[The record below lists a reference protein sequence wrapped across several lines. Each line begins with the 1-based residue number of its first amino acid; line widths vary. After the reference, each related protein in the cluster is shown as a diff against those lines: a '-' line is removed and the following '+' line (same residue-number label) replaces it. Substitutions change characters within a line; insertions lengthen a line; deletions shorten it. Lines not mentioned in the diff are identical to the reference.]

1 MIKALAMFLHLP
13 LIFTIL
19 LTLALAA
26 CASPTKTPVPTAN
39 APQTEQAASPAAGL
53 DAMLTKFEYP
63 YPVSTF
69 KVSVQGQPLKMA
81 YMDVSP
87 EGQARGA
94 VLLLHGK
101 NFSGAYWDRTIK
113 TLVGQG
119 YRVVIPD
126 QLGFGKSSKPTNIQY
141 SFHQLAQLTH
151 ALLEELKIDQVSVVG
166 HSMGGMVASRFALMY
181 PQNTRQLVLVNPIGL
196 EDWKR
201 VAPYRSIDDWTQAEL
216 KKDAAGI
223 KTYMQNAYFAGQWDN
238 AYDPLLTIQ
247 EGWAKGPDR
256 ELMAKVS
263 AMTYDMI
270 FTQPVLYEFGD
281 IKAPTLLIIGQRD
294 KTALGKQD
302 VSEEVAATLG
312 DYPVLGRATRDAI
325 PNATLVELNDVG
337 HVPQFERFDEYIK
350 ATGDFLATGWPK
362 AEAAK

>member
-1 MIKALAMFLHLP
+1 MLLHLP

-26 CASPTKTPVPTAN
+26 CASPNKAPVPTAD
-39 APQTEQAASPAAGL
+39 APQSAPAAAPSSGGL
-53 DAMLTKFEYP
+53 DAMLTKLEYP

-87 EGQARGA
+87 QGQARGA

-101 NFSGAYWDRTIK
+101 NFSGAYWERTIK
-113 TLVGQG
+113 ALVAQG
-119 YRVVIPD
+119 YRVVVPD

-141 SFHQLAQLTH
+141 SFHQLAALTR
-151 ALLEELKIDQVSVVG
+151 ALLAELKIDEVSVIG
-166 HSMGGMVASRFALMY
+166 HSMGGMVASRFVLMY
-181 PQNTRQLVLVNPIGL
+181 PELARQLVLVNPIGL

-201 VAPYRSIDDWTQAEL
+201 VAPYRSVDDWTQAEL
-216 KKDAAGI
+216 KKDASSI
-223 KTYMQNAYFAGQWDN
+223 KTYMQNAYFAGQWDE

-263 AMTYDMI
+263 ALTYDMI
-270 FTQPVLYEFGD
+270 FTQPVLYELPD

-312 DYPVLGRATRDAI
+312 DYPKLGRSTRDAI
-325 PNATLVELNDVG
+325 PNAKLVELDDVG

-350 ATGDFLATGWPK
+350 ATGEFLGAGWPELK
-362 AEAAK
+362 SSP